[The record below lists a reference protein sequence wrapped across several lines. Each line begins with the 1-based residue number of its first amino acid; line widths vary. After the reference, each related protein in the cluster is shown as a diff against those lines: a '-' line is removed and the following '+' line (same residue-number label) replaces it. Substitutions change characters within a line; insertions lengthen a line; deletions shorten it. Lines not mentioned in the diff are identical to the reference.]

1 VDIEGGEFPALSD
14 ILAYASSAHPAK
26 IEELMFEVHQNDR
39 MTKLDE
45 NKKYHPHQIGE
56 LIDFFRKIDDA
67 GYLLSHKDEN
77 AYCMQSSMLVCS
89 APERDIDRERMYAQ

>member
-1 VDIEGGEFPALSD
+1 VDIEGAEIPTLSD

-26 IEELMFEVHQNDR
+26 IEELMFEVHQSVR
-39 MTKLDE
+39 MTQLNE
-45 NKKYHPHQIGE
+45 NNKYHPDQIGE

-77 AYCMQSSMLVCS
+77 AYCMLSECV
-89 APERDIDRERMYAQ
+89 DT